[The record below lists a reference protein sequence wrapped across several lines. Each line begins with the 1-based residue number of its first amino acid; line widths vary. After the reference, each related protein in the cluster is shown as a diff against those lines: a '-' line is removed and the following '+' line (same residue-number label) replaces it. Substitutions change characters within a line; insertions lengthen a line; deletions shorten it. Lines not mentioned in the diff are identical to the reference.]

1 MAKVDKEF
9 DVVLWGATG
18 FTGELVAEYLLAQY
32 GVDGGLRWALAGRNQ
47 GKLDALKGRLVARD
61 GQASG
66 LPTLLADSHD
76 LVSLKAMASRTQVV
90 CTTVGPY
97 LAYGLDLVEACID
110 EGAHYCDLTGETP
123 FIRKVM
129 DKWHDKAEAA
139 GVKIVTS
146 CGFDSI
152 PSDLGCLVVQE
163 HAIAAHERP
172 LDSVKY
178 YLGKTR
184 GGMSG
189 GTIAS
194 MLGIIEQAS
203 DPELRR
209 VLIDAYAL
217 NPKGAARG
225 PDKYDQQDV
234 SWDDD
239 INGWTGPLVMAGINT
254 RIVRRSNALLGFRY
268 GEQFSYNEVQSFPKG
283 KKGKKMA
290 SRMRLGIGLFLGLA
304 ALAPT
309 RWLLKKT
316 VLPAPGTGPT
326 REERENGCFYV
337 TFVGKGSNAKGE
349 DVSVKGEVTSDL
361 DPGYAG
367 TARMLAEAAVCLAK
381 DEDLPDSAGILTPS
395 VAMGMPLVERLRAKG
410 MTFSAA

>member
-1 MAKVDKEF
+1 MVKAGREF

-18 FTGELVAEYLLAQY
+18 FTGELVAEYLLAEY
-32 GVDGGLRWALAGRNQ
+32 GVGGDLRWALAGRNQ
-47 GKLDALKGRLVARD
+47 SKLEALKGRLVERD
-61 GQASG
+61 AQAAG
-66 LPTLLADSHD
+66 LSMVAADSHD
-76 LVSLKAMASRTQVV
+76 LASLKAMASRTKVV

-123 FIRKVM
+123 FIRKII
-129 DKWHDKAEAA
+129 DRWHDKAEAA
-139 GVKIVTS
+139 GVKIVNS

-163 HAIAAHERP
+163 HAIASHGQP
-172 LDSVKY
+172 LDCVKY

-189 GTIAS
+189 GTVAS
-194 MLGIIEQAS
+194 MLGIVEQAS

-209 VLIDAYAL
+209 VLLDAYAL

-234 SWDDD
+234 RWDED
-239 INGWTGPLVMAGINT
+239 INGWTGPFVMAGINT
-254 RIVRRSNALLGFRY
+254 RIVRRSNALMDFRY
-268 GEQFSYNEVQSFPKG
+268 GEQFRYNEVQSFPKG

-304 ALAPT
+304 AIAPT

-316 VLPAPGTGPT
+316 ILPAPGDGPS

-337 TFVGKGSNAKGE
+337 TLVGKGSNAQGA
-349 DVSVKGEVTSDL
+349 DVKVKGEVISDL

-367 TARMLAEAAVCLAK
+367 TARMLAETAVCLAK
-381 DEDLPDSAGILTPS
+381 DENLPDASGILTPS
-395 VAMGMPLVERLRAKG
+395 VAMGMPLVDRLRAKG